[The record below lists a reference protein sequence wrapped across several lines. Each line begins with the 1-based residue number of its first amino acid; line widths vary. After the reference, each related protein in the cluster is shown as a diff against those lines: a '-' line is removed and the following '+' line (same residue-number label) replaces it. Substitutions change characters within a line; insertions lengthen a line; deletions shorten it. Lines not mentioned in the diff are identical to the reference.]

1 MTIPEFF
8 NQLEDGEEY
17 LSILCTKQTFS
28 KLNTDGLVINSVRK
42 KNESFKD
49 DEQHKELV
57 KKLRKTKKALQDY
70 EYEKNNI

>member
-8 NQLEDGEEY
+8 NQLKDGEEY

-42 KNESFKD
+42 KNESFK
-49 DEQHKELV
+49 
-57 KKLRKTKKALQDY
+57 LRKTKKALQDY